1 MERERLSEH
10 ELMRLSDEE
19 LLEVVRR
26 ARANGRRHQMAA
38 ALRILV
44 FGYQGI
50 VERRVA
56 LKVPPE
62 HVQEVADQ
70 ALESAFMSAF
80 DGTSQGEFRHWL
92 HRITARRIADYHRA
106 RASEPEIEPLQDHHA
121 DEDIGRPEALIELQ
135 DAVGHAY
142 RELNAAHR
150 RVIENYVF
158 DDCSATTVARRA
170 CMTEA
175 NVHQIA
181 SRFRQR
187 VRELLSDSGVDP

>member
-1 MERERLSEH
+1 MAHDRFSEH
-10 ELMRLSDEE
+10 ELTRLSDDE
-19 LLEVVRR
+19 LLETIRQ
-26 ARANGRRHQMAA
+26 ARADGRRHLMAA

-56 LKVPPE
+56 LKVPRE

-70 ALESAFMSAF
+70 ALESAFISAF

-106 RASEPEIEPLQDHHA
+106 RASEPKVEPLAPHHT
-121 DEDIGRPEALIELQ
+121 DEDAGRSEGLIEVQDAIGR
-135 DAVGHAY
+135 AY
-142 RELNAAHR
+142 RELGSAHQ
-150 RVIENYVF
+150 RVVEEYVF

-181 SRFRQR
+181 SRFRKR
-187 VRELLSDSGVDP
+187 VRELLDHAEPDR

>member
-1 MERERLSEH
+1 
-10 ELMRLSDEE
+10 
-19 LLEVVRR
+19 
-26 ARANGRRHQMAA
+26 MAA

-70 ALESAFMSAF
+70 ALESAFISAF
-80 DGTSQGEFRHWL
+80 DGSSQGEFRRWL
-92 HRITARRIADYHRA
+92 HQITSRRIADYHRA
-106 RASEPEIEPLQDHHA
+106 RASEPEIGPLSPHHEDAGRSDAVVEVQDA
-121 DEDIGRPEALIELQ
+121 IGR
-135 DAVGHAY
+135 AY
-142 RELNAAHR
+142 RELTGAHQ
-150 RVIENYVF
+150 RVVESYVF

-181 SRFRQR
+181 SRFRKR
-187 VRELLSDSGVDP
+187 VRELLGDSEPER

>member
-1 MERERLSEH
+1 VEHDRHSEH
-10 ELMRLSDEE
+10 ELTRLSDDQ
-19 LLEVVRR
+19 LLETIRQ
-26 ARANGRRHQMAA
+26 ARADGRRELMAA

-62 HVQEVADQ
+62 HVQEVADR

-80 DGTSQGEFRHWL
+80 DGASQGEFRHWL

-106 RASEPEIEPLQDHHA
+106 RAAEPEIEPLAPYHVDRA
-121 DEDIGRPEALIELQ
+121 GRGEGVVEVQ
-135 DAVGHAY
+135 DAVGRAY
-142 RELNAAHR
+142 RELSPTHR
-150 RVIENYVF
+150 AVVENYVF
-158 DDCSATTVARRA
+158 DDCSATTTARRA
-170 CMTEA
+170 CVTEA

-181 SRFRQR
+181 SRFRKR
-187 VRELLSDSGVDP
+187 VRELLSDSESGR